1 MLDESSCD
9 GNSLITVLLI
19 LFAIGFFLRRHRHR
33 ARPTSIEILHD
44 EMAELVDLL
53 IVLLR
58 AGLTPA
64 NAFRQLE
71 LWLPSPM
78 NGVVAEV
85 NSLVHRGVRFSSAV
99 VELRRHI
106 GAPAFGLVDA
116 LIQID
121 IDGFT
126 VTTTLNRLSSEAH
139 ALHKVRA
146 ESEARELP
154 IRLIFPMLCCILP
167 SFMLLTVVPL
177 LASTL
182 ISLRTHLG

>member
-1 MLDESSCD
+1 M
-9 GNSLITVLLI
+9 I
-19 LFAIGFFLRRHRHR
+19 AIGFFLRRHRHR
-33 ARPTSIEILHD
+33 VRHTSIEILRD
-44 EMAELVDLL
+44 QMTELVDLL

-71 LWLPSPM
+71 LWLPTPM
-78 NGVVAEV
+78 NGVIAEV

-106 GAPAFGLVDA
+106 GTPASGLVGA

-121 IDGFT
+121 LDGFT
-126 VTTTLNRLSSEAH
+126 VPTTLDRLSSEAH

-146 ESEARELP
+146 ESDARELP
-154 IRLIFPMLCCILP
+154 IRLITPMLCCILP

-177 LASTL
+177 LAGTL